1 MKPLFALILAA
12 ACIVGSTPG
21 FARGGVVHGLGR
33 GGFAHN
39 PTRLLGAS
47 PPSTPAFE
55 SHIPAPL
62 PAPAPP
68 PAINGP
74 SARSPYGGVM

>member
-1 MKPLFALILAA
+1 MKPLFAVVLAA
-12 ACIVGSTPG
+12 ACIASSTAG
-21 FARGGVVHGLGR
+21 FARGGTVHSLGR

-39 PTRLLGAS
+39 PTTLLGAS

-55 SHIPAPL
+55 SRIPAPL
-62 PAPAPP
+62 PAPMQP

>member
-1 MKPLFALILAA
+1 MKSLFALILVA

-21 FARGGVVHGLGR
+21 FARGGVVHALGR

-39 PTRLLGAS
+39 PTTLLGAS

-55 SHIPAPL
+55 NRIPAPL
-62 PAPAPP
+62 PPPTQP